1 MQKYKKHSLEILYGV
16 ILKITKILLWCW
28 ETVCYSLLTVYLIRY
43 IFFKVNDE
51 FIALLVCPTVVL
63 MLTFGKSIYSGR
75 MSWKNYKWYQYIIP
89 FVVLA
94 GELVYGLLSN
104 MFVFE
109 LAIGILITYI
119 LIFLISISEKHRH
132 SG

>member
-1 MQKYKKHSLEILYGV
+1 M
-16 ILKITKILLWCW
+16 
-28 ETVCYSLLTVYLIRY
+28 
-43 IFFKVNDE
+43 
-51 FIALLVCPTVVL
+51 CPTVVL
-63 MLTFGKSIYSGR
+63 MLIFGKSIYSGR